1 MRDTYFRYKAILIDI
16 SWFASCF
23 TRGMV
28 GWGVKQNSLKTLKH
42 FYASLGIT
50 FQSDLPT
57 LVLDQKNACYFI
69 FILAAMPPKGLLEHL
84 HLGWER
90 GKSTPSICHIGL
102 NKKK

>member
-23 TRGMV
+23 TRGM
-28 GWGVKQNSLKTLKH
+28 GGGGVKQNSLKTLKH

-69 FILAAMPPKGLLEHL
+69 FILAAMPPKVSWNTYTWGGNGESRLPPFAILV
-84 HLGWER
+84 
-90 GKSTPSICHIGL
+90 
-102 NKKK
+102 